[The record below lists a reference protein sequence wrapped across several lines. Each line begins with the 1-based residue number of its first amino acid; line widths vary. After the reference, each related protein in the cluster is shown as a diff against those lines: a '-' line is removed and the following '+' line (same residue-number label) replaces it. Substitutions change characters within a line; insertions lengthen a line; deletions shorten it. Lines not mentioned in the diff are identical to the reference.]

1 MSTLATVIP
10 IEDEMRRSYL
20 DYAMSTIIGRAL
32 PDARDGLKPVH
43 RRILFAMYELNN
55 MHDKPYK
62 KSARVVGDVM
72 GKYHPH
78 GDQAI
83 YDAVT
88 RMVQD
93 FSLRY
98 PLIDGQGNF
107 GSIDG
112 DSPAAMRYTEIR
124 LSKIAEEILRDI
136 EKDTVGFKLNYDE
149 SAKEPVVLPTRI
161 PNLLINGSSGIAV
174 GMATNIPP
182 HNMTEIVNGTIAYID
197 NPEITISELMGHI
210 PGPDF
215 PTQAI
220 IYGRNG
226 IREAY
231 ETGRGHILLR
241 ATANIEKSKKDG
253 REAIIITQLPYQVNK
268 ARLIESIV
276 DLVNDKK
283 IEGISTIRDE
293 SNREGIRVVIELKR
307 NEYAEPIL
315 NKLYKQT
322 QLQTTFGII
331 FLTIVNNQPK
341 YLSLKEMIQQFVDF
355 RKEVVTRRST
365 FELNKA
371 KDRLH
376 ILEGLKIA
384 LDNIDQVVAIIR
396 QAKNTEEARTGLM
409 SAFQLSERQA
419 QSILDMRLARLT
431 NLERTKILDELTLT
445 QAEIERLAAILGSEK
460 LLMDVIKTELIEVRD
475 KFGDERLTEISD
487 ELPEITVEDMIKE
500 EDVVVTMTHG
510 GYIKR
515 TSLDLYKQQLR
526 GGKGRMGIT
535 VREDDFVNQF
545 YIASTHSY
553 IILFTTA
560 GKAYIRKVHAIPEAP
575 LTSKGKPVINLIK
588 ADKNEKITA
597 VTNVKDFT
605 EDKYLFLATRKGQVK
620 KIALNLLRHMRT
632 SGIKVIDLP
641 EDDSLMDVLPLVPG
655 QQVMIGSR
663 KGMAIRFQEEDIR
676 SMGRAAYGVRG
687 IRLRK
692 GDEIISLEVV
702 SNEGLLFTVTDKGFG
717 KRVDC
722 SGYKVQARGGTG
734 VINVK
739 CNKKNGEVVGLKSVG
754 PKDEIIL
761 VTNTGR
767 TIRFNA
773 ADVPVHKRGGMGVKL
788 MNLNTEEE
796 KISGVGAISDDPGD
810 PPAGEA
816 PTEDAPSGDAPTG
829 QTTPE

>member
-1 MSTLATVIP
+1 MPTTAVVVP

-32 PDARDGLKPVH
+32 PDVRDGLKPVH

-55 MHDKPYK
+55 THDKPYK

-88 RMVQD
+88 RMVQE

-112 DSPAAMRYTEIR
+112 DSPAAMRYTEVR
-124 LSKIAEEILRDI
+124 LSKIAQEILSDI
-136 EKDTVGFKLNYDE
+136 EKDTVDYKLNYDE

-182 HNMTEIVNGTIAYID
+182 HNMTEIINGTIAFID
-197 NPEITISELMGHI
+197 DPSITIGELMKHI

-215 PTQAI
+215 PTEAI

-226 IREAY
+226 IKDAY

-241 ATANIEKSKKDG
+241 ATADIEKKKDG
-253 REAIIITQLPYQVNK
+253 RETIVITQLPYQVNK

-276 DLVNDKK
+276 DLINDKR
-283 IEGISTIRDE
+283 IEGISNIRDE

-315 NKLYKQT
+315 NTLYKQT

-331 FLTIVNNQPK
+331 FLTIVNNEPK
-341 YLSLKEMIQQFVDF
+341 YLNLKEMITHFVSF
-355 RKEVVTRRST
+355 RKEVVTRRSV

-371 KDRLH
+371 EERLH
-376 ILEGLKIA
+376 ILEGLRIA
-384 LDNIDQVVAIIR
+384 LDNIDRVVAIIR
-396 QAKNTEEARTGLM
+396 AAKNTEEAREGLIA
-409 SAFQLSERQA
+409 AFQLSEKQA

-431 NLERTKILDELTLT
+431 NLERTKILDELAEK
-445 QAEIERLAAILGSEK
+445 QAEIKRLREILGDEK
-460 LLMDVIKTELIEVRD
+460 LLMEVIKTELLEVREKYGD
-475 KFGDERLTEISD
+475 KRLTEIVD
-487 ELPEITVEDMIKE
+487 ELPEITIEDMIKE
-500 EDVVVTMTHG
+500 EDVVVTMTYG

-526 GGKGRMGIT
+526 GGKGKIGIT
-535 VREDDFVNQF
+535 VREDDFVNQL

-560 GKAYIRKVHAIPEAP
+560 GKAYVRKVYTIPEAP
-575 LTSKGKPVINLIK
+575 LSSKGKPVINLIK
-588 ADKNEKITA
+588 ADKNEKVTA
-597 VTNVKDFT
+597 VTHVKDFP
-605 EDKYLFLATRKGQVK
+605 EDKYLFLVTRKGQGK
-620 KIALNLLRHMRT
+620 KMSLSLLKHMRT
-632 SGIKVIDLP
+632 AGIKAIDLP
-641 EDDSLMDVLPLVPG
+641 EDDSLMDVLSLDPG
-655 QQVMIGSR
+655 QEVVLATK
-663 KGMAIRFQEEDIR
+663 KGMAIRFRENEIR
-676 SMGRAAYGVRG
+676 SMGRAAYGVRA
-687 IRLRK
+687 IRLKK
-692 GDEIISLEVV
+692 GDEIVSTDVV
-702 SNEGLLFTVTDKGFG
+702 TDDCSVFTVTDRGFG
-717 KRVDC
+717 KRVPC
-722 SGYKVQARGGTG
+722 SEYKVQARGGYG

-739 CNKKNGEVVGLKSVG
+739 CNKKNGEVVGLKRVG
-754 PKDEIIL
+754 QNDEIIL

-767 TIRFNA
+767 TIRFNSTT
-773 ADVPVHKRGGMGVKL
+773 VPVHKRGGMGVKL
-788 MNLNTEEE
+788 MGLNAEEE
-796 KISGVGAISDDPGD
+796 RISGVGMISEEDGNGGNDPSN
-810 PPAGEA
+810 E
-816 PTEDAPSGDAPTG
+816 EQSS
-829 QTTPE
+829 

>member
-1 MSTLATVIP
+1 MSTPISVIP

-88 RMVQD
+88 RMVQE

-124 LSKIAEEILRDI
+124 LSRIAEEILEDI
-136 EKDTVGFKLNYDE
+136 EKDTVAFKLNYDE
-149 SAKEPVVLPTRI
+149 SGKEPVVLPTRI

-197 NPEITISELMGHI
+197 NPAITIAELMGYI

-220 IYGRNG
+220 IYGRSG
-226 IREAY
+226 IKDAY

-268 ARLIESIV
+268 ARLIENIV
-276 DLVNDKK
+276 ELVNDKRV
-283 IEGISTIRDE
+283 EGISNIRDE
-293 SNREGIRVVIELKR
+293 SNREGIRVVIELKK
-307 NEYAEPIL
+307 NEYGEPIL
-315 NKLYKQT
+315 NKLYKHT

-331 FLTIVNNQPK
+331 LLTIVNNQPK
-341 YLSLKEMIQQFVDF
+341 YLNLKELIEQFVSF

-371 KDRLH
+371 SDRLH

-384 LDNIDQVVAIIR
+384 LDHIDEVVSIIR
-396 QAKNTEEARTGLM
+396 RARNSEEARNGLI
-409 SAFQLSERQA
+409 SAFQLSEKQA

-431 NLERTKILDELTLT
+431 SLERTKILDELQATQEEIKRLT
-445 QAEIERLAAILGSEK
+445 AILQSQR
-460 LLMDVIKTELIEVRD
+460 LLMDVIKTELVEIRD
-475 KFGDERLTEISD
+475 KYGDERLTEIAD

-526 GGKGRMGIT
+526 GGKGKMGIT
-535 VREDDFVNQF
+535 VREDDFVNQL

-560 GKAYIRKVHAIPEAP
+560 GKAYIRKVHTIPEAP
-575 LTSKGKPVINLIK
+575 LTSKGRAVINLIK
-588 ADKNEKITA
+588 ADKNEKVTA
-597 VTNVKDFT
+597 VTHVRDFT
-605 EDKYLFLATRKGQVK
+605 EDKFLLFATRKGQVK
-620 KIALNLLRHMRT
+620 KISLSLLKHMRP
-632 SGIKVIDLP
+632 SGIRVIDLP
-641 EDDSLMDVLPLVPG
+641 EDDSLMDVLPLDAG
-655 QQVMIGSR
+655 QEVVLASK
-663 KGMAIRFQEEDIR
+663 KGMAIRFAEDDIR
-676 SMGRAAYGVRG
+676 SMGRISYGVRG

-692 GDEIISLEVV
+692 GDETVSVEVV
-702 SNEGLLFTVTDKGFG
+702 EADCSLFTVTDKGLG
-717 KRVDC
+717 KRVNC
-722 SGYKVQARGGTG
+722 AQYKVQNRGGAG

-739 CNKKNGEVVGLKSVG
+739 CNKKNGEVVGLKRVG
-754 PKDEIIL
+754 PNDEIIL

-773 ADVPVHKRGGMGVKL
+773 TDVPVHKRGGMGVKL
-788 MNLNTEEE
+788 MGLNTEDE
-796 KISGVGAISDDPGD
+796 KITGVGAIS
-810 PPAGEA
+810 EET
-816 PTEDAPSGDAPTG
+816 PTEGEEQQA
-829 QTTPE
+829 E

>member
-1 MSTLATVIP
+1 MPTTAVIIP

-32 PDARDGLKPVH
+32 PDVRDGLKPVH

-55 MHDKPYK
+55 THDKPYK

-88 RMVQD
+88 RMVQE

-112 DSPAAMRYTEIR
+112 DSPAAMRYTEVR
-124 LSKIAEEILRDI
+124 LSKIAQEILADI
-136 EKDTVGFKLNYDE
+136 EKDTVDFKLNYDE

-182 HNMTEIVNGTIAYID
+182 HNMTEIINGTIAYID
-197 NPEITISELMGHI
+197 DSSITIGELMKFI

-215 PTQAI
+215 PTEAI

-226 IREAY
+226 IKDAY

-241 ATANIEKSKKDG
+241 ATADIEKKKDG
-253 REAIIITQLPYQVNK
+253 RETIVITQLPYQVNK

-276 DLVNDKK
+276 ELINDKR
-283 IEGISTIRDE
+283 IEGISNIRDE

-307 NEYAEPIL
+307 NEFAEPIL
-315 NKLYKQT
+315 NTLYKQT

-331 FLTIVNNQPK
+331 FLTIVNNEPK
-341 YLSLKEMIQQFVDF
+341 YLNLKEMISHFVSF
-355 RKEVVTRRST
+355 RKEVVTRRSV

-371 KDRLH
+371 EERLH

-384 LDNIDQVVAIIR
+384 LDNIDRVVAIIR
-396 QAKNTEEARTGLM
+396 AAKNTEEAREGLM
-409 SAFQLSERQA
+409 AAFQLSEKQA

-431 NLERTKILDELTLT
+431 NLERTKILDELAEKE
-445 QAEIERLAAILGSEK
+445 AEIKRLREILREEK
-460 LLMDVIKTELIEVRD
+460 LLMDVIKTELLEVREKYGD
-475 KFGDERLTEISD
+475 KRLTEIVD

-500 EDVVVTMTHG
+500 EDVVVTMTYG

-515 TSLDLYKQQLR
+515 TPIDQYKQQLR
-526 GGKGRMGIT
+526 GGKGKIGIA
-535 VREDDFVNQF
+535 VREDDFVNQL

-560 GKAYIRKVHAIPEAP
+560 GKAYIRKVYTIPEAP
-575 LTSKGKPVINLIK
+575 LSSKGKPVINLIK
-588 ADKNEKITA
+588 ADRNEKVTA
-597 VTNVKDFT
+597 VTHVKDFP
-605 EDKYLFLATRKGQVK
+605 EDKYLFLVTRKGQGK
-620 KIALNLLRHMRT
+620 KMSLSLLKHMRT
-632 SGIKVIDLP
+632 AGIKAIDLP
-641 EDDSLMDVLPLVPG
+641 EDDSLMDVLPLDPG
-655 QQVMIGSR
+655 QEVVLATR
-663 KGMAIRFQEEDIR
+663 KGMAIRFKENEIR
-676 SMGRAAYGVRG
+676 SMGRAAYGVRA
-687 IRLRK
+687 IRLKK
-692 GDEIISLEVV
+692 GDEIISTDVV
-702 SNEGLLFTVTDKGFG
+702 TDDCSVFTVTDRGFG
-717 KRVDC
+717 KRVPC
-722 SGYKVQARGGTG
+722 SEYKVQARGGYG
-734 VINVK
+734 VINVR
-739 CNKKNGEVVGLKSVG
+739 CNKKNGEV
-754 PKDEIIL
+754 
-761 VTNTGR
+761 
-767 TIRFNA
+767 
-773 ADVPVHKRGGMGVKL
+773 
-788 MNLNTEEE
+788 
-796 KISGVGAISDDPGD
+796 
-810 PPAGEA
+810 
-816 PTEDAPSGDAPTG
+816 
-829 QTTPE
+829 

>member
-1 MSTLATVIP
+1 MPTTAVVIP

-32 PDARDGLKPVH
+32 PDVRDGLKPVH

-55 MHDKPYK
+55 THDKPYK

-88 RMVQD
+88 RMVQE

-112 DSPAAMRYTEIR
+112 DSPAAMRYTEVR
-124 LSKIAEEILRDI
+124 LSKIAQEILSDI
-136 EKDTVGFKLNYDE
+136 EKDTVDFKLNYDE

-182 HNMTEIVNGTIAYID
+182 HNMTEIINGTIAFID
-197 NPEITISELMGHI
+197 DPSITIGELMKHI

-215 PTQAI
+215 PTEAI

-226 IREAY
+226 IKDAY

-241 ATANIEKSKKDG
+241 ATADIEKKKDG
-253 REAIIITQLPYQVNK
+253 RETIVITQLPYQVNK

-276 DLVNDKK
+276 DLINDKR
-283 IEGISTIRDE
+283 IEGISNIRDE

-315 NKLYKQT
+315 NTLYKQT

-331 FLTIVNNQPK
+331 FLTIVNNEPK
-341 YLSLKEMIQQFVDF
+341 YLNLKEMITHFVSF
-355 RKEVVTRRST
+355 RKEVVTRRSV

-371 KDRLH
+371 EERLH
-376 ILEGLKIA
+376 ILEGLRIA
-384 LDNIDQVVAIIR
+384 LDNIDRVVAIIR
-396 QAKNTEEARTGLM
+396 AAKNTEEAREGLIA
-409 SAFQLSERQA
+409 AFQLSEKQA

-431 NLERTKILDELTLT
+431 NLERTKILDELAEK
-445 QAEIERLAAILGSEK
+445 QAEIKRLREILGDEK
-460 LLMDVIKTELIEVRD
+460 LLMEVIKTELLEVREKYGD
-475 KFGDERLTEISD
+475 KRLTEIVD
-487 ELPEITVEDMIKE
+487 ELPEITIEDMIKE
-500 EDVVVTMTHG
+500 EDVVVTMTYG

-526 GGKGRMGIT
+526 GGKGKIGIT
-535 VREDDFVNQF
+535 VREDDFVNQL

-560 GKAYIRKVHAIPEAP
+560 GKAYVRKVYTIPEAP
-575 LTSKGKPVINLIK
+575 LSSKGKPVINLIK
-588 ADKNEKITA
+588 ADKNEKVTA
-597 VTNVKDFT
+597 VTHVKDFP
-605 EDKYLFLATRKGQVK
+605 EDKYLFLVTRKGQGK
-620 KIALNLLRHMRT
+620 KMSLSLLKHMRT
-632 SGIKVIDLP
+632 AGIKAIDLP
-641 EDDSLMDVLPLVPG
+641 EDDSLMDVLSLDPG
-655 QQVMIGSR
+655 QEVVLATK
-663 KGMAIRFQEEDIR
+663 KGMAIRFRENEIR
-676 SMGRAAYGVRG
+676 SMGRAAYGVRA
-687 IRLRK
+687 IRLKK
-692 GDEIISLEVV
+692 GDEIVSTDVV
-702 SNEGLLFTVTDKGFG
+702 TDDCSVFTVTDRGFG
-717 KRVDC
+717 KRVPC
-722 SGYKVQARGGTG
+722 SEYKVQARGGYG

-739 CNKKNGEVVGLKSVG
+739 CNKKNGEVVGLKRVG
-754 PKDEIIL
+754 QNDEIIL

-767 TIRFNA
+767 TIRFNSTT
-773 ADVPVHKRGGMGVKL
+773 VPVHKRGGMGVKL
-788 MNLNTEEE
+788 MGLNAEEE
-796 KISGVGAISDDPGD
+796 RISGVGMISEEDGNGGNDPSN
-810 PPAGEA
+810 E
-816 PTEDAPSGDAPTG
+816 EQSS
-829 QTTPE
+829 

>member
-1 MSTLATVIP
+1 MPTTAVVVP

-32 PDARDGLKPVH
+32 PDVRDGLKPVH

-55 MHDKPYK
+55 THDKPYK

-88 RMVQD
+88 RMVQE

-112 DSPAAMRYTEIR
+112 DSPAAMRYTEVR
-124 LSKIAEEILRDI
+124 LSKIAQEILSDI
-136 EKDTVGFKLNYDE
+136 EKDTVDYKLNYDE
-149 SAKEPVVLPTRI
+149 SGKEPVVLPTRI

-182 HNMTEIVNGTIAYID
+182 HNMTEIIDGTIAFID
-197 NPEITISELMGHI
+197 DPSITIGELMKHI

-215 PTQAI
+215 PTEAI

-226 IREAY
+226 IKDAY

-241 ATANIEKSKKDG
+241 ATADIEKKKDG
-253 REAIIITQLPYQVNK
+253 REAIVITQLPYQVNK

-276 DLVNDKK
+276 ELINDKR
-283 IEGISTIRDE
+283 IEGISNIRDE

-315 NKLYKQT
+315 NTLYKQT

-331 FLTIVNNQPK
+331 FLTIVNNEPK
-341 YLSLKEMIQQFVDF
+341 YLNLKEMITHFVSF
-355 RKEVVTRRST
+355 RKEVVTRRSV

-371 KDRLH
+371 EERLH
-376 ILEGLKIA
+376 ILEGLRIA
-384 LDNIDQVVAIIR
+384 LDNIDRVVSIIR
-396 QAKNTEEARTGLM
+396 AAKNTEEAREGLM
-409 SAFQLSERQA
+409 AAFQLSEKQA

-431 NLERTKILDELTLT
+431 NLERTKILDELAEK
-445 QAEIERLAAILGSEK
+445 QAEIKRLREILGDEK
-460 LLMDVIKTELIEVRD
+460 LLMEVIKTELLEVREKYGD
-475 KFGDERLTEISD
+475 KRLTEIVD
-487 ELPEITVEDMIKE
+487 ELPEITIEDMIKE
-500 EDVVVTMTHG
+500 EDVVVTMTYG

-526 GGKGRMGIT
+526 GGKGKIGIT
-535 VREDDFVNQF
+535 VREDDFVNQL

-560 GKAYIRKVHAIPEAP
+560 GKAYVRKVYTIPEAP
-575 LTSKGKPVINLIK
+575 LSSKGKPVINLIK
-588 ADKNEKITA
+588 ADKNEKVTA
-597 VTNVKDFT
+597 VTHVKDFP
-605 EDKYLFLATRKGQVK
+605 EDKYLFLVTRKGQGK
-620 KIALNLLRHMRT
+620 KMSLSLLKHMRT
-632 SGIKVIDLP
+632 AGIKAIDLP
-641 EDDSLMDVLPLVPG
+641 EDDSLMDVLPLDPG
-655 QQVMIGSR
+655 QEVVLATK
-663 KGMAIRFQEEDIR
+663 KGMAIRFKEEDIR

-687 IRLRK
+687 IRLKK
-692 GDEIISLEVV
+692 GDEIVSTDVV
-702 SNEGLLFTVTDKGFG
+702 TDDCSVFTVTDRGFG

-722 SGYKVQARGGTG
+722 SEYKVQARGGYG

-739 CNKKNGEVVGLKSVG
+739 CNKKNGEVVGLKRVG
-754 PKDEIIL
+754 QNDEIIL

-767 TIRFNA
+767 TIRFNSTT
-773 ADVPVHKRGGMGVKL
+773 VPIHKRGGMGVKL
-788 MNLNTEEE
+788 MGLNTEEE
-796 KISGVGAISDDPGD
+796 RISGVGMIS
-810 PPAGEA
+810 E
-816 PTEDAPSGDAPTG
+816 EDGNGGNGPSKDE
-829 QTTPE
+829 QSS